1 MGVEIPFTKSDGSTS
16 DPIKLAST
24 VIGDALVNDTTPQLG
39 GSLDVNGNDIV
50 SVSNGNINIAPNGS
64 GVVQVGGTALLAN
77 DTNNRI
83 TTATGSGTLNGEANL
98 TFDGSTLTVTGDQ
111 HIANGSGLVVGNT
124 SQVTSSG
131 YVPELQVLGT
141 GDADSSMSIGRW
153 SADAEGPALHF
164 IKSRNATIG
173 SSTIVA
179 DGDLVGQ
186 LRFMVDD
193 GSDFASHAATIRV
206 EIDGTPGANDTPGAI
221 TFNTTADGAS
231 GGTER
236 MRIDSNGKMSLN
248 TSSPSLASA
257 IFIKQ
262 ATSDAAG
269 GIILQHNSAGV
280 EDSAAIYYETSDGS
294 LRIANATDASGANA
308 TSDFVDNMVFA
319 QSGQV
324 KVVTSKAS
332 SHTFNVHNANAS
344 NPSGM
349 QIYFAG
355 VSSGDTTDY
364 FYLAGDTGATRAIN
378 FSNGDWDNT
387 NNSYSGFSDIKLKQD
402 VTDARGYWDDF
413 KALRYRKYR
422 LKEEVARDEN
432 AGTQIGLVAQE
443 MEAEFPN
450 IVIETPDREM
460 QDVSVLDEDGEA
472 TYEQVEKLDSDG
484 NAETDDDGNVITVNK
499 VDGDGNPIPIMEEKL
514 VNLGTTT
521 KSIKYSI
528 LHGPVMAIVVQE
540 LQTRLEAAEAKITA
554 LESA

>member
-1 MGVEIPFTKSDGSTS
+1 MADRKPLKVLPDGGGDSTG
-16 DPIKLAST
+16 LAEF
-24 VIGDALVNDTTPQLG
+24 VDADT
-39 GSLDVNGNDIV
+39 I
-50 SVSNGNINIAPNGS
+50 
-64 GVVQVGGTALLAN
+64 GVVDGGTGLATVATSNILTGNGTSALSAE
-77 DTNNRI
+77 T
-83 TTATGSGTLNGEANL
+83 NL

-280 EDSAAIYYETSDGS
+280 EDSAAIYYEDSYGS

-324 KVVTSKAS
+324 KVVSSQAS
-332 SHTFNVHNANAS
+332 GHTFNVHNANAT

-378 FSNGDWDNT
+378 YSNGDWVNA
-387 NNSYSGFSDIKLKQD
+387 NNSYGSTSDVKLKQD
-402 VTDARGYWDDF
+402 IVDAPGYWDDF
-413 KALRYRKYR
+413 KALQYRKFR
-422 LKEEVARDEN
+422 LKDEVAQDEN
-432 AGTQIGLVAQE
+432 AGTKIGLIAQE
-443 MEAEFPN
+443 
-450 IVIETPDREM
+450 IEGAFSKLVEDSPDRAM
-460 QDVSVLDEDGEA
+460 QDVPVLDEDGNA
-472 TYEQVEKLDSDG
+472 TYKLDENNELELDSDG
-484 NAETDDDGNVITVNK
+484 NRIPATKEEF
-499 VDGDGNPIPIMEEKL
+499 VD
-514 VNLGTTT
+514 LGTTT
-521 KSIKYSI
+521 KSIKYSV
-528 LHGPVMAIVVQE
+528 LHGPVMATVVQE
-540 LQTRLEAAEAKITA
+540 LQTRLEAAEAEIAILKG
-554 LESA
+554 